1 MAKEYIEREAL
12 ISEYD
17 KAVKWLKENSHIM
30 NQQDYIERMTAMQAG
45 KTMTEAIPAADVV
58 PVRHGRWI
66 NICGDRESPR
76 QCSVCLQDFAYI
88 DGICYLVS
96 GQRLPQYCPNCGAKM
111 DGDGNG

>member
-1 MAKEYIEREAL
+1 MDKKYIESEAA
-12 ISEYD
+12 YRFAQD
-17 KAVKWLKENSHIM
+17 QLKKETGVYSKGWNNAM
-30 NQQDYIERMTAMQAG
+30 NVMKSAFHNND
-45 KTMTEAIPAADVV
+45 AIPAADVV

-76 QCSVCLQDFAYI
+76 QCSVCLQDFDYI